1 MNMYALFFIALIPIV
16 WLIVSLGILKMPAHK
31 TCSATLVLT
40 VILAILVWK
49 MPAPQ
54 AVTAA
59 LEGVALAL
67 WPIMIVIIA
76 AVFTY
81 NLSLHTKSMDIIK
94 KMLSSITTDRR
105 ILVLIIAWGFGG
117 FLEAVAGYGTA
128 VAIPA
133 SILAAMGF
141 EPIFA
146 AIICLIANTVPTAF
160 GAIGIPVSTMA
171 KIAGLDVNVLSYYA
185 GLQLFPFIILI
196 TFVLVMLTTRSV
208 KGIKGVFGITL
219 VSGLSFAI
227 PELLAAKYM
236 GAELPSLI
244 GSVCSMAAT
253 VLMAKM
259 FYKDTAGKTDETI
272 TGSVALKAWLPYIL
286 IFFFMIFSSKLF
298 PSIYHALASIKTSVH
313 IYTGEG
319 AKPYIFKWIAT
330 PGTLII
336 IATFIGG
343 MIQGAKFGEIV
354 GILGKTMK
362 QMTKSAITVVSIVAL
377 AKVMGYSGMINSIAT
392 VLAEVTGSFYPF
404 IAPIIGA
411 LGTFVTGSDTSSNVL
426 FGKLQVDVAKSIGV
440 NATWLAAGS
449 ATGATAGKM
458 ISPQSIAVATAATGL
473 AGAEGKILSK
483 TIKFCIG
490 YVVLLGIVV
499 YIGSSIIPM

>member
-16 WLIVSLGILKMPAHK
+16 WLIVSLGVLKMPAHK

-40 VILAILVWK
+40 IILAIMVWK
-49 MPAPQ
+49 MPVFH
-54 AVTAA
+54 AVSAA

-94 KMLSSITTDRR
+94 KMLSNITTDKR

-141 EPIFA
+141 EPLFA

-160 GAIGIPVSTMA
+160 GAIGIPISTMA
-171 KIAGLDVNVLSYYA
+171 KLTGLDVNVLSYYA

-196 TFVLVMLTTRSV
+196 TFILVVLTTRSV
-208 KGIKGVFGITL
+208 KGIKGVFGVTL
-219 VSGLSFAI
+219 VSGVAFAV
-227 PELLAAKYM
+227 PELLSAKYM

-253 VLMAKM
+253 IIVTKI
-259 FYKDTAGKTDETI
+259 FYKNTAGKSEGTV
-272 TGSVALKAWLPYIL
+272 SSSQAFKAWLPYIL
-286 IFFFMIFSSKLF
+286 IFIFMIFSSKLF
-298 PSIYHALASIKTSVH
+298 PNINHALSTIKTSVK
-313 IYTGEG
+313 IYTGQG
-319 AKPYIFKWIAT
+319 AEAYVFKWIAT

-336 IATFIGG
+336 IAAFIGG
-343 MIQGAKFGEIV
+343 MVQGAKFSEIV
-354 GILGKTMK
+354 NILFKTIN
-362 QMTKSAITVVSIVAL
+362 QMTKSAITVISIVAL

-392 VLAEVTGSFYPF
+392 VLAIITGSFYPF

-426 FGKLQVDVAKSIGV
+426 FGKLQVDVANSIGV

-473 AGAEGKILSK
+473 AGAEGKILNK

-490 YVVLLGIVV
+490 YVVLLGVVV
-499 YIGSSIIPM
+499 YIGSLIIKM

>member
-1 MNMYALFFIALIPIV
+1 MNNYALFFIALIPIV
-16 WLIVSLGILKMPAHK
+16 WLIVSLGVLKIKGHI
-31 TCSATLVLT
+31 TCTLTLITTIV
-40 VILAILVWK
+40 LAILVWK
-49 MPAPQ
+49 MPVKNAF
-54 AVTAA
+54 TATF
-59 LEGVALAL
+59 EGVALAL

-94 KMLSSITTDRR
+94 KVLSNITTDKR

-141 EPIFA
+141 NPLFA
-146 AIICLIANTVPTAF
+146 SVICLIANTVPTAF
-160 GAIGIPVSTMA
+160 GAIGIPISTLA
-171 KIAGLDVNVLSYYA
+171 KLTGLDVNLLSYYA
-185 GLQLFPFIILI
+185 AIQLVLFIILI
-196 TFVLVMLTTRSV
+196 TFVLVMLTTKS
-208 KGIKGVFGITL
+208 IKGVKGVFLITF

-227 PELLAAKYM
+227 PELLAAKYT

-253 VLMAKM
+253 VFMAKV
-259 FYKDTAGKTDETI
+259 FYKNTSDTQEKMDKVT
-272 TGSVALKAWLPYIL
+272 VLKAWTPYIL
-286 IFFFMIFSSKLF
+286 IFIFMILSSQLF
-298 PSIYHALASIKTSVH
+298 PSISNTLGKIKTSVN

-330 PGTLII
+330 PGSLII
-336 IATFIGG
+336 IAAFIGG
-343 MIQGAKFGEIV
+343 KIQGAKFNEIFSV
-354 GILGKTMK
+354 LIKTIK
-362 QMTKSAITVVSIVAL
+362 QMSKSAITVIAIVSL
-377 AKVMGYSGMINSIAT
+377 AKVMGYSGMINSIAE
-392 VLAEVTGSFYPF
+392 VLARITGSFYPL
-404 IAPIIGA
+404 IAPVIGA

-426 FGKLQVDVAKSIGV
+426 FGKLQVDVANSIGA
-440 NATWLAAGS
+440 NPTWLAAAS

-473 AGAEGKILSK
+473 VGQEGKILNK

-490 YVVLLGIVV
+490 YVVLLGILV
-499 YIGSSIIPM
+499 YIGGQFL